1 MPIIP
6 LYEKEWLE
14 EKRNYPVAKAN
25 ALVRKARYSL
35 TAQQQKIILYLISQI
50 KPEDEDLKIYKFDMV
65 DFAKLCGIQCHGE
78 NYKNFKESLKAL
90 ADNSFWIE
98 TPKKDM
104 LIRWLERLEID
115 KYETTVSLRLDD
127 RLKPYLLKMKENFTV
142 FNFGSTLLMN
152 SKHSI
157 RLFEILM
164 SYKSLGMVEFTLD
177 ELKETLECGEYA
189 EYKNFRRFVIE
200 KALNEINALTEIT
213 VEYKPI
219 KHGRSVY
226 SLLFIITE
234 KSSSDVIR
242 LRLEREAMLNDGK

>member
-35 TAQQQKIILYLISQI
+35 TTQQQKIILYLISQI
-50 KPEDEDLKIYKFDMV
+50 KPQDEDLKIYKFDME

-90 ADNSFWIE
+90 ADKSFWIE

-104 LIRWLERLEID
+104 LVRWCERLEID

-127 RLKPYLLKMKENFTV
+127 RLKPYLLQLKDNFTTY
-142 FNFGSTLLMN
+142 NFGSTLLMK

-157 RLFEILM
+157 RLLEIFA

-189 EYKNFRRFVIE
+189 EYKNFRRFVID
-200 KALNEINALTEIT
+200 KALEEINKYSEIT

-234 KSSSDVIR
+234 KDSSDILR
-242 LRLEREAMLNDGK
+242 LRLEREAMLNDGR

>member
-25 ALVRKARYSL
+25 ELVRKARYSL

-50 KPEDEDLKIYKFDMV
+50 KPEDDDLKIYRFDMV
-65 DFAKLCGIQCHGE
+65 DFAKLCGIKCHGE
-78 NYKNFKESLKAL
+78 NYKNFKESLKGL
-90 ADNSFWIE
+90 ADKSFWLE
-98 TPKKDM
+98 TPRKDM

-127 RLKPYLLKMKENFTV
+127 RLKPYLVKLKDNFTMY
-142 FNFGSTLLMN
+142 NFGSTLLMN

-157 RLFEILM
+157 RLFEIFM
-164 SYKSLGMVEFTLD
+164 SYKSVGIVEFTLD
-177 ELKETLECGEYA
+177 ELKETLECGEYG
-189 EYKNFRRFVIE
+189 EYKDFRRYVID
-200 KALNEINALTEIT
+200 KVLKEINELTEIN
-213 VEYKPI
+213 VSYKPI

-226 SLLFIITE
+226 SLLFTITE
-234 KSSSDVIR
+234 KTKYEIIR

>member
-14 EKRNYPVAKAN
+14 EKRNYPVVKAN

-50 KPEDEDLKIYKFDMV
+50 KQTDDDLKIYKFDMK
-65 DFAKLCGIQCHGE
+65 DFATLCGIDCNGK
-78 NYKNFKESLKAL
+78 NYLNFKESLKAL
-90 ADNSFWIE
+90 ADKSFWIE
-98 TPKKDM
+98 TPRKDM
-104 LIRWLERLEID
+104 LVRWLERLEID

-127 RLKPYLLKMKENFTV
+127 RLKPYLLTLQENFTI
-142 FNFGSTLLMN
+142 FNFGSTLLMK

-157 RLFEILM
+157 RLLEIFA
-164 SYKSLGMVEFTLD
+164 SYKSLGIVEFTID
-177 ELKETLECGEYA
+177 ELKETLECGEYT
-189 EYKNFRRFVIE
+189 EYKDFRRYVID
-200 KALNEINALTEIT
+200 KALEEINKYSEIT

-226 SLLFIITE
+226 SLLFTITE
-234 KSSSDVIR
+234 KSNNEILR

>member
-14 EKRNYPVAKAN
+14 EKRNYPVVKAN

-35 TAQQQKIILYLISQI
+35 TAQQQKIILYLISEI
-50 KPEDEDLKIYKFDMV
+50 KQTDEDLKIYKFNMKE
-65 DFAKLCGIQCHGE
+65 FAKLCGIDYNGK
-78 NYKNFKESLKAL
+78 NYLNFKESLKAL

-104 LIRWLERLEID
+104 LIRWFDRLEID
-115 KYETTVSLRLDD
+115 KYETTVSLRFDD
-127 RLKPYLLKMKENFTV
+127 RLKPYLLTLQENFTI
-142 FNFGSTLLMN
+142 FNFGSILLMN

-157 RLFEILM
+157 RLLEIFA
-164 SYKSLGMVEFTLD
+164 SYKSLGMVEFTLE
-177 ELKETLECGEYA
+177 ELKETLECGDYK
-189 EYKNFRRFVIE
+189 EYKDFRRYVID
-200 KALNEINALTEIT
+200 KALKEINELSEIN

-219 KHGRSVY
+219 KQGRSVY

-234 KSSSDVIR
+234 KSNSEIIR
-242 LRLEREAMLNDGK
+242 LRLERESRLNDGK